1 MTRKK
6 ENYDLWLKEIK
17 ERKHAKNLR
26 KRAKKKAKR
35 DALRTWKQGCL
46 ITFKTLDAN
55 RKPITYLCRMKK
67 VPKGLPAHSCYVCR
81 MINGKAP
88 CLKIKTNTFA
98 KCMKK
103 RLLDT
108 FPCVIGRIDKHGKYH
123 SRSISLQI

>member
-6 ENYDLWLKEIK
+6 DNYDLWLKERK
-17 ERKHAKNLR
+17 ELKHAKNVR
-26 KRAKKKAKR
+26 RRAKKKAKR

-55 RKPITYLCRMKK
+55 RKPIIYVCRMKK

-81 MINGKAP
+81 MINNCAP
-88 CLKIKTNTFA
+88 CLSIKTNTCA

-108 FPCVIGRIDKHGKYH
+108 FPCIIGRVDKHGKYH
-123 SRSISLQI
+123 SRSIYL